1 MSPDTRRLRTV
12 RGLAL
17 IIGALSLV
25 VVAVSAY
32 LRLDAAGLGCVDW
45 PACYGRILSQDLQPL
60 HYGYPRLL
68 HRFAAS
74 AALVLTCVLVWR
86 CLRPQPL
93 LPAARHAVLLLLLM
107 LALSALGFF
116 SADPRRALVGFLN
129 IIGGL
134 GLVTFSWRVAMAAA
148 SSAAYR
154 GGHEGVA
161 KVVLLRVGVF
171 ALTITVVLG
180 AWIGATY
187 SASACLTLPLCEA
200 NASLS
205 ADAWRVM
212 DPLVKLTAA
221 GVPGEA
227 GGALLHL
234 LHRGFALTV
243 LLTLGWAAA
252 ANLKQSATRPSAV
265 AVLGFLVAV
274 AGLGGAAVM
283 SGLSLLLVVGHGV
296 VAALLLAAVA
306 ALLRHQRK

>member
-1 MSPDTRRLRTV
+1 MSPDTPRLRTV

-45 PACYGRILSQDLQPL
+45 PTCYGRILSQDPQPL
-60 HYGYPRLL
+60 YYGFPRLL

-74 AALVLTCVLVWR
+74 AALVLTCLLVWR

-129 IIGGL
+129 IVGGL

-148 SSAAYR
+148 SSARNDGAY
-154 GGHEGVA
+154 EGVA
-161 KVVLLRVGVF
+161 QASLLRLGTI
-171 ALTITVVLG
+171 ALSITVVLG

-187 SASACLTLPLCEA
+187 SASACLTLPLCEG
-200 NASLS
+200 NAALS
-205 ADAWRVM
+205 AEAWRVLN
-212 DPLVKLTAA
+212 PLTKLAAA
-221 GVPGEA
+221 GAPGDA
-227 GGALLHL
+227 GGVLLHL

-243 LLTLGWAAA
+243 VLTLGWAAV
-252 ANLKQSATRPSAV
+252 ANLKQAATRPSAIAVLSFLV
-265 AVLGFLVAV
+265 AVLGLG
-274 AGLGGAAVM
+274 AGAVM
-283 SGLSLLLVVGHGV
+283 SDLSLMLVVSHGV
-296 VAALLLAAVA
+296 AAALLLAAVA
-306 ALLRHQRK
+306 ALLRHQRG